1 MTFLHGIEVI
11 QADDGLRPVR
21 QASSS
26 VVAIVGSA
34 PEADAALFPINQP
47 VLLANAPRLAA
58 KLGEGGSLK
67 SAIESI
73 YHQSGARIVAV
84 RTNPDDE
91 HPLPAITGNLSA
103 HTGVYA
109 LLKSQAQLG
118 VTPKILCAPGWTH
131 QRPNGVVAV
140 QLTDTGSGYI
150 SPPSVTIAAPPSGGT
165 TAKAHAVVANDKSLS
180 SIEVD
185 DPGSGYDSGAPLVT
199 ISGSATATASV
210 AAVANPVTGGLLAV
224 AQRIKAI
231 VVADAGSP
239 GATYQEA
246 VQHADDWSSDRLYLV
261 HPGVR
266 LANKQGYDAASAA
279 VTGAIVRRDH
289 ERGYWWSP
297 SNQVLNGIDAT
308 ARAVTFALSDTSA
321 ESHLLNEKGIATVI
335 RHDGFRLW
343 GNRTQSSDSIWTFLP
358 VRRTADIL
366 HETLERS
373 FLWAVDRPFSSTLI
387 EDIRD
392 TIAAHLR
399 VMRSQGAIINGRV
412 WIDPELNDKQS
423 LQNGQLYVDFD
434 IEPAAPVERLTFR
447 AHRNGDYYEELLADA
462 AAA

>member
-11 QADDGLRPVR
+11 QTDDGLRPVR
-21 QASSS
+21 QAASS

-34 PEADAALFPINQP
+34 PEADAMLFPINQP

-58 KLGEGGSLK
+58 KLGASGSLK

-73 YHQSGARIVAV
+73 YRQSGAKIVVV
-84 RTNPDDE
+84 RTNPNDD
-91 HPLPAITGNLSA
+91 HPLPAVTGNLTD

-118 VTPKILCAPGWTH
+118 VTPRILCAPGWTH
-131 QRPNGVVAV
+131 QRPNGVAAV
-140 QLTDTGSGYI
+140 QLTNHGSGYT
-150 SPPSVTIAAPPSGGT
+150 SAPSVTIAAPPNGGS
-165 TAKAHAVVANDKSLS
+165 TAKAHAVVASDESLS
-180 SIEVD
+180 KIELD
-185 DPGSGYDSGAPLVT
+185 DPGSGYISAPSIT
-199 ISGSATATASV
+199 ITGSAAATASV
-210 AAVANPVTGGLLAV
+210 AAVANPVTGGLLVV
-224 AQRIKAI
+224 AQRLRAI

-239 GATYQEA
+239 TATYQEA
-246 VQHADDWSSDRLYLV
+246 VQYANDWGSDRLYLV

-266 LANKQGYDAASAA
+266 LANKAGYSAASAA

-297 SNQVLNGIDAT
+297 SNQILNGIDAT
-308 ARAVTFALSDTSA
+308 ARAVTFALSDTNA
-321 ESHLLNEKGIATVI
+321 ESHLLNEKGIATVV

-366 HETLERS
+366 YESLEQS
-373 FLWAVDRPFSSTLI
+373 FFWAIDRPFSSTLI

-392 TIAAHLR
+392 SIAAQLR
-399 VMRSQGAIINGRV
+399 VMRSQGAILNGRV